1 MWGTVVNT
9 GINKQIRDQSGL
21 ENVLT
26 HLSDFDWCASHVG
39 DAWQRTTLTT
49 LGVGDHPAVTTL
61 QGNLAKLD
69 SLSAG
74 YT

>member
-1 MWGTVVNT
+1 M
-9 GINKQIRDQSGL
+9 
-21 ENVLT
+21 ENILT
-26 HLSDFDWCASHVG
+26 YLSDFDWCASHVG